1 MSRKVFADAASAL
14 ADLPDGASIMVGG
27 FGLCGNPEHLIEA
40 VAASGRRELTIIAN
54 NCGNQGQGLAVLLKQ
69 RQVRAWKGSFM
80 GGNPDIQDQAAKGLV
95 EVELIPQGTL
105 AERIRAGGAGIPA
118 FFTPT
123 GAGTVVAEGK
133 ETRVFTGPDGRP
145 RPCVLEAAI
154 TADYAFIRAHRG
166 DAYGNLQF
174 RGTTRNFQLAMAMAG
189 RVTIAEVDELVPVG
203 AIDCDDIHLP
213 GVFVQR
219 VFEAKTHRD
228 PIEYRTTRPRPTD
241 G

>member
-1 MSRKVFADAASAL
+1 MSRKRHADAVSAI
-14 ADLPDGASIMVGG
+14 ADMPDGASVMVGG

-40 VAASGRRELTIIAN
+40 LATSGRSDLTIISN

-80 GGNPDIQDQAAKGLV
+80 GGNPDIQDQAARGLV

-133 ETRVFTGPDGRP
+133 EERVFTAPDGSAR
-145 RPCVLEAAI
+145 RCVLESAI

-174 RGTTRNFQLAMAMAG
+174 RGTTRNFQLAMAMAA

-203 AIDCDDIHLP
+203 ALDCDDIHLP

-219 VFEAKTHRD
+219 VFEARTHRD
-228 PIEYRTTRPRPTD
+228 PIEFRTTRPRPTE